1 MNKGGSI
8 PQISKQFCDNITL
21 NNINNY
27 FNNKIIDNNL
37 NKKFSYFI
45 GENGENII
53 YPDFEYLIV
62 IDSNNCEKKNLIKS
76 SSTNDIINSFVVND
90 KRSIGASSHYS
101 KESETSVIVIWDLI
115 SMKQMTTIQV
125 SKGFNE
131 ILVLQFNL
139 DSSKLAG
146 LANDE
151 PKFTIFIWDIKQRSI
166 IISSPSTYRVKGIQF
181 NPFNMHNLLTFGDRH
196 INFWTLNETMISKK
210 KASFGKE
217 FQQNTIIHCCYVY
230 SFDTTFFGTS
240 DGNILV
246 FKANNLIQIIKL
258 SPNNQIQ
265 QPLQPLQQQQQQLQL
280 QLQQQIQQLQIQQ
293 LQQIQLSPILTISPY
308 NSKDER
314 KIIQLSIQQLLLQQ
328 QQQHQQQQLLQQQA
342 QQQPTQ
348 SIQLQAQQQT
358 QQQQAQPTQPI
369 QQQLQQQQQQLSM
382 QTIHQ
387 QLNGNIGNF
396 NNSGSTG
403 ASGGASASTSAC
415 NTVSSFRKSGFFVA
429 FENLILFF
437 SSLDSFKNPK
447 PIAHI
452 GNNKR
457 NGGEYNDNNIDNVN
471 NNNNNNN
478 NSIVFMDSFE
488 DRLVILDK
496 NNKQYQIKLPC
507 EPNQIGFSL
516 EMIQIK
522 NFPEISCRDK

>member
-8 PQISKQFCDNITL
+8 PQISKQFCDNITS

-53 YPDFEYLIV
+53 YPEFEYLIV

-76 SSTNDIINSFVVND
+76 CSTNDIINSFVVND

-139 DSSKLAG
+139 DSSKLVG

-217 FQQNTIIHCCYVY
+217 FQHNTIIHCCYVY

-246 FKANNLIQIIKL
+246 FKANNLIQLIKL

-265 QPLQPLQQQQQQLQL
+265 QQQQQQQF
-280 QLQQQIQQLQIQQ
+280 
-293 LQQIQLSPILTISPY
+293 SPIFTISPY

-314 KIIQLSIQQLLLQQ
+314 KIIQFSIQQLLLQQ
-328 QQQHQQQQLLQQQA
+328 QLHQQQQLLQQQVQQPA
-342 QQQPTQ
+342 QQIQQQVQQQQP
-348 SIQLQAQQQT
+348 A
-358 QQQQAQPTQPI
+358 QPI
-369 QQQLQQQQQQLSM
+369 QQQQQQPAQPIQQQQQQQQQCI
-382 QTIHQ
+382 QTIQQ

-396 NNSGSTG
+396 NNSGTG
-403 ASGGASASTSAC
+403 ASGGASASASAS
-415 NTVSSFRKSGFFVA
+415 NIVSSFRKSGFFVA

-457 NGGEYNDNNIDNVN
+457 NDDEYNDNNID
-471 NNNNNNN
+471 NNNNN
-478 NSIVFMDSFE
+478 NSIVFMDSFD

-496 NNKQYQIKLPC
+496 NNRQYQIKLPC

-522 NFPEISCRDK
+522 NFPVISCRDK